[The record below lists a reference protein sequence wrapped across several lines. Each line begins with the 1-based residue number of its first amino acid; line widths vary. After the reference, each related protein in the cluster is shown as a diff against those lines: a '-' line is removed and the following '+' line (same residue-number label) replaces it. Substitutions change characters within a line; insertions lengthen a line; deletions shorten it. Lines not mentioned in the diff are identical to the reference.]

1 MHKSLKFNF
10 ISTNPTLDEY
20 WRSVILFG
28 KNSASYKF
36 ALAKSLLEIAPT
48 GKTFITLDE
57 LAQPFS
63 RHLCEHLKLQDKQT
77 NSPICKFLDT
87 CKGFNAGTVGEDELL
102 GMTVKEGFKE
112 VIKAFHN
119 IGSSSLPQQFFTDE
133 RRSKQRGIALTDEL
147 FQLLASGE
155 STNLELEV
163 EARWRL
169 VETAWGLG
177 ISQNLLQ
184 IQVDDDKQIIFVP
197 IDKVRRIEITSSRD
211 ALNGYQKGKCFYCFD
226 KISVA
231 PEAENLADVDHF
243 FPHKLRILNLNRSTD
258 NVYNLVLA
266 CQKCNRG
273 AGGKFA
279 QLPSPKLRDRL
290 YIRNEYLIDSHH
302 PLRRMLIQQTGESP
316 IERFEF
322 ISAIYESAKAPLGF
336 DQWEP
341 EERGIPSFS
350 ELEP

>member
-1 MHKSLKFNF
+1 MGKLNF
-10 ISTNPTLDEY
+10 ISQEPTLSEY

-48 GKTFITLDE
+48 GKAFVTLDD
-57 LAQPFS
+57 LAQPFA

-77 NSPICKFLDT
+77 NSPTCKFLDT
-87 CKGFNAGTVGEDELL
+87 CRGFNAGTVGEDELL
-102 GMTVKEGFKE
+102 GMTVNEGFKE

-119 IGSSSLPQQFFTDE
+119 VNQSELPQRFFTDE
-133 RRSKQRGIALTDEL
+133 RKSQRRGIALTDEL
-147 FQLLASGE
+147 FKLFESGE
-155 STNLELEV
+155 FTNLDLEV

-169 VETAWGLG
+169 VETAWGVG
-177 ISQNLLQ
+177 ISQNLLR
-184 IQVDDDKQIIFVP
+184 IKVDDDKQILFVP
-197 IDKVRRIEITSSRD
+197 IDKVRRIEITSSRG

-231 PEAENLADVDHF
+231 PEAEDLTDVDHF
-243 FPHKLRILNLNRSTD
+243 FPHKLRILNLNHFTD
-258 NVYNLVLA
+258 NVWNLVLA

-290 YIRNEYLIDSHH
+290 YTRNEYLIDSHH
-302 PLRRMLIQQTGESP
+302 PLRQTLIQQMGDNP
-316 IERFEF
+316 VDRFEF
-322 ISAIYESAKAPLGF
+322 IKAIYESARAPLGF
-336 DQWEP
+336 SQWEP

-350 ELEP
+350 ELEL